1 MNESVVG
8 RGEVKSSKPFA
19 LGHHPPSHVQKN
31 FHFQKN
37 VKGGHMALTAKKKAF
52 AQAKFDG
59 ANNKEAAIFAG
70 CSPETAS
77 QAGSRMA
84 KDSDVIAQLERL
96 KNVKDVNRDVK
107 PNPKPIVTKNDIDN
121 VGSQADPL
129 KFLEEIWTDPVEDM
143 KLRMDAAK
151 AALPYFH
158 GKVADKGKKQ
168 SQEEQAH
175 AAAKGTGRFATRAA
189 RKANYS

>member
-1 MNESVVG
+1 
-8 RGEVKSSKPFA
+8 
-19 LGHHPPSHVQKN
+19 
-31 FHFQKN
+31 
-37 VKGGHMALTAKKKAF
+37 MALTAKKKAF
-52 AQAKFDG
+52 AQAKHDG

-84 KDSDVIAQLERL
+84 KDSDVIAQLERF
-96 KNVKDVNRDVK
+96 KSVKDVNNDVK
-107 PNPKPIVTKNDIDN
+107 PNPKPIVTKKDIEN